1 MFTKEKNDT
10 LFLCQV
16 TSLTKHQSDSWTQMF
31 GHQLTA
37 KLSLDVKT
45 SGVQIRWNK
54 EPEEKGKKKGLQ

>member
-1 MFTKEKNDT
+1 M
-10 LFLCQV
+10 

>member
-1 MFTKEKNDT
+1 
-10 LFLCQV
+10 
-16 TSLTKHQSDSWTQMF
+16 MF

-54 EPEEKGKKKGLQ
+54 EPEEKGKKKGLQWQWSVDRGGGVSETQVEEVQ